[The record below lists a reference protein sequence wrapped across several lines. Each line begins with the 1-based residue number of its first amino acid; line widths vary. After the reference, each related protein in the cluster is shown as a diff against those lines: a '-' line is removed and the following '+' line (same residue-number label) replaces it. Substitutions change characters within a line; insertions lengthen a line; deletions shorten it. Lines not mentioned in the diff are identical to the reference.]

1 MKKDVINYIWTD
13 KKRTIFGLPISFT
26 RYFLTEDKFIT
37 RKGFLSI
44 EEDEL
49 DLYRVIDKKLVLPFG
64 QRMFGCGTI
73 VMNVKDVDT
82 PIKEV
87 KSIKA
92 PRDVLAQLD
101 KYININRDRYRV
113 RGRDMVGGDGG
124 HCHDHD
130 DFDINDDI
138 IYSSIRIRGFR
149 RSFCESLFWKGKC
162 ECFQKNIFSPLKAR
176 GTGLRPVKSRYSYT
190 AWAME
195 RKSFLMNLIDLA

>member
-64 QRMFGCGTI
+64 QRMFG
-73 VMNVKDVDT
+73 
-82 PIKEV
+82 
-87 KSIKA
+87 
-92 PRDVLAQLD
+92 
-101 KYININRDRYRV
+101 
-113 RGRDMVGGDGG
+113 GDGG

-130 DFDINDDI
+130 DFDIHDDI
-138 IYSSIRIRGFR
+138 I
-149 RSFCESLFWKGKC
+149 
-162 ECFQKNIFSPLKAR
+162 
-176 GTGLRPVKSRYSYT
+176 
-190 AWAME
+190 
-195 RKSFLMNLIDLA
+195 

>member
-1 MKKDVINYIWTD
+1 MLFRSKHSHFPFQKRLSQKD
-13 KKRTIFGLPISFT
+13 L
-26 RYFLTEDKFIT
+26 
-37 RKGFLSI
+37 RKPLILI
-44 EEDEL
+44 E
-49 DLYRVIDKKLVLPFG
+49 LYRVIEKKLVLPFG

-82 PIKEV
+82 PVKEV

-138 IYSSIRIRGFR
+138 I
-149 RSFCESLFWKGKC
+149 
-162 ECFQKNIFSPLKAR
+162 
-176 GTGLRPVKSRYSYT
+176 
-190 AWAME
+190 
-195 RKSFLMNLIDLA
+195 

>member
-37 RKGFLSI
+37 RK
-44 EEDEL
+44 
-49 DLYRVIDKKLVLPFG
+49 
-64 QRMFGCGTI
+64 
-73 VMNVKDVDT
+73 DVDT
-82 PIKEV
+82 PVKEV

-101 KYININRDRYRV
+101 KYIDINRDRYRV

-130 DFDINDDI
+130 DFDIDDDI
-138 IYSSIRIRGFR
+138 I
-149 RSFCESLFWKGKC
+149 
-162 ECFQKNIFSPLKAR
+162 
-176 GTGLRPVKSRYSYT
+176 
-190 AWAME
+190 
-195 RKSFLMNLIDLA
+195 